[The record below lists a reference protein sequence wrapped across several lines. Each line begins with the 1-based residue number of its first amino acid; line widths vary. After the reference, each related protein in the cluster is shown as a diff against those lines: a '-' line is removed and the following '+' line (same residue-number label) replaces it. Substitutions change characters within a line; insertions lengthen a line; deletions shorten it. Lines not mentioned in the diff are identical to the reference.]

1 MRTGKKEML
10 CECFPSA
17 LVLFR
22 LGSPGHNSFP
32 TSNPLLAARGVTM
45 GQMGQVDC
53 GLCWG
58 VLFAK
63 CGVRSVLWQP
73 LG

>member
-1 MRTGKKEML
+1 MNVFPL
-10 CECFPSA
+10 PLFCFGLVA
-17 LVLFR
+17 LDTILSQPQT
-22 LGSPGHNSFP
+22 LS
-32 TSNPLLAARGVTM
+32 LLREGVTM

-73 LG
+73 LD